1 MNSKLLLEYCT
12 TENHHMAPLS
22 DGTLNGGGK
31 IHLQKKGPVH
41 LYCRHLAE
49 PTYFEDHVEEL

>member
-22 DGTLNGGGK
+22 DETLNGGGK
-31 IHLQKKGPVH
+31 IHLQKKELVH
-41 LYCRHLAE
+41 LYCPHLAE
-49 PTYFEDHVEEL
+49 LTDFEDHVEQL

>member
-31 IHLQKKGPVH
+31 IHLQKKGLVH